1 MAFRTQD
8 HTDMKLFKNRLWR
21 LMEEQNILT
30 TKKLAKKLYDGDY
43 VSVKQKESFADPSA
57 VYGNAIGAVDK
68 KIQDHLK
75 LDNTDKLQGEFA
87 KAYCDFF
94 KCSADYLFGYIE
106 YPTHTTTDIC
116 KETGLSE
123 SAIKY
128 LQEKSRSKHYTD
140 ILNILLRPGNFDNAL
155 YHISEYIEAA
165 SLYNG
170 LRKIKDD
177 KKQKII
183 DECLEKDGDLR
194 SYNCP
199 QDNSLDTMIKESE
212 IKKDVEELRIDQN
225 FKYIIQEIADIARKR
240 NLNTFKMPNSTTK

>member
-1 MAFRTQD
+1 MEKGQNCPNFNTAKALKELMGNTNI
-8 HTDMKLFKNRLWR
+8 KNSRS
-21 LMEEQNILT
+21 
-30 TKKLAKKLYDGDY
+30 LAKAMYQNGHIKIGDNSKETDINNARRTIDRHLNGEG
-43 VSVKQKESFADPSA
+43 VSSDWMKR
-57 VYGNAIGAVDK
+57 
-68 KIQDHLK
+68 
-75 LDNTDKLQGEFA
+75 
-87 KAYCDFF
+87 YCDYF
-94 KCSADYLFGYIE
+94 KCSADYLLGYIE
-106 YPTHTTTDIC
+106 YPTHTTTDIH

-128 LQEKSRSKHYTD
+128 LQEKSRSKRYTD

-165 SLYNG
+165 YLYNG

-177 KKQKII
+177 KKQKMI

-194 SYNCP
+194 SYNCS
-199 QDNSLDTMIKESE
+199 QYNSLDTMIKESE

-240 NLNTFKMPNSTTK
+240 NLNTFKIPNSTTK